1 MNNYKEKYLKYKLKY
16 IELKKNSN
24 NKVGN
29 GNVGKFNII
38 QQMNLF
44 KEKISTYSVDLDKT
58 IIDLDFAEKIIKGY
72 INYSVDENILNI
84 NIKCPIYYSVNIY
97 NNTLSI
103 PGLSVYLMEH
113 MDDEFNIE
121 NIHKLFNN
129 SIKGKHILFMP
140 SQKEI
145 NGILLKDLVE
155 ILELHSVN
163 STIFNLNI
171 ELVSNKIFNHL
182 ENEKDT
188 FEYEMIKIDN
198 SNEYDDYIDI
208 SNYFNI

>member
-1 MNNYKEKYLKYKLKY
+1 MNTYKEKYLKYKLKY